1 MRAIAAFL
9 ALAVTA
15 TAAYLAGS
23 LHNTREPLTAAPGAP
38 PRVLYYVDPMHPA
51 YRSDKPGIAP
61 DCGMALEPVYAP
73 DDRALSSGAGAG
85 GGVAVSPE
93 QQRLIGM
100 QVATVD
106 ASSGEERLRLFGRVT
121 PDETRVYKVNVGVDG
136 FVHEVS
142 SVTTGARV
150 TQGQWLVT
158 FTAPDSKLP
167 LQQHLVAL
175 DVFDRE
181 QKKTESTPQ
190 QLALARASVQ
200 QTTDRLLA
208 LGMSPQ
214 QIDEIARTHL
224 VPANLQMAAPADGFV
239 LERSVSVG
247 EKIERGQELYRIAD
261 LRRVWILLDVPAAEA
276 ARLVPGT
283 IAEVRLAGRATSL
296 SARVSRDVL
305 PLFEPATQS
314 SKVRLEADNPGFV
327 LRPDMFVDVDVR
339 IPRPSGIV
347 VPAGA
352 VVMSGLRTTV
362 FVERGAGVF
371 VPREVETGSR
381 FGDLIA
387 IVKGLDPGDRIAVS
401 GTFLLDSESRMKRHD
416 QPHH

>member
-9 ALAVTA
+9 MLAVTA

-23 LHNTREPLTAAPGAP
+23 LHNTREPLTAAPAAA

-51 YRSDKPGIAP
+51 YTSNKPGIAP
-61 DCGMALEPVYAP
+61 DCGMELEPVYADDGTAPAP
-73 DDRALSSGAGAG
+73 DAAAHG
-85 GGVAVSPE
+85 GIAVSPE
-93 QQRLIGM
+93 QQQLIGM
-100 QVATVD
+100 QVATVE

-121 PDETRVYKVNVGVDG
+121 PDETRVYKVNVGIDG

-158 FTAPDSKLP
+158 FTAPDSKVQI
-167 LQQHLVAL
+167 QQHLVAL
-175 DVFDRE
+175 DVLDRE

-190 QLALARASVQ
+190 QMALAKSSVQ
-200 QTTDRLLA
+200 VTTDRLLA
-208 LGMSPQ
+208 LGMSPEQ
-214 QIDEIARTHL
+214 VDEIARTRL
-224 VPANLQMAAPADGFV
+224 VPASVKMAAPAGGFV
-239 LERSVSVG
+239 LQRSVSVG

-261 LRRVWILLDVPAAEA
+261 LRHVWILLDVPAPEA

-283 IAEVRLAGRATSL
+283 TAEVRLAGRATSV
-296 SARVSRDVL
+296 SARVSRDV
-305 PLFEPATQS
+305 PSLFEPATQS
-314 SKVRLEADNPGFV
+314 SKIRLEADNPAFV

-347 VPAGA
+347 VPADA
-352 VVMSGLRTTV
+352 VVMSGLHSTV

-371 VPREVETGSR
+371 EPREVETGSR
-381 FGDLIA
+381 SGDRVA

-416 QPHH
+416 RPHH

>member
-9 ALAVTA
+9 TLAVTA

-23 LHNTREPLTAAPGAP
+23 LHNVREPLTAAPAAT

-51 YRSDKPGIAP
+51 YTSDRPGTAP
-61 DCGMALEPVYAP
+61 DCGMALEPVYA
-73 DDRALSSGAGAG
+73 DDSTAASSDAVARG
-85 GGVAVSPE
+85 GIAVSTW
-93 QQRLIGM
+93 QQQLIGM
-100 QVATVD
+100 QVATVEE
-106 ASSGEERLRLFGRVT
+106 SSGDESLRLFGRVT
-121 PDETRVYKVNVGVDG
+121 PDETRVYKVNVGIDG

-142 SVTTGARV
+142 GVTTGARV
-150 TQGQWLVT
+150 KQGQWLVT
-158 FTAPDSKLP
+158 FTAPDSKIQ

-175 DVFDRE
+175 DVLDRE

-190 QLALARASVQ
+190 QMALAKGSVQ

-214 QIDEIARTHL
+214 QVDEIARTRL
-224 VPANLQMAAPADGFV
+224 VPPNVRMSAPADGFV
-239 LERSVSVG
+239 LQRSVSAG

-261 LRRVWILLDVPAAEA
+261 LRRVWILLDVPTAEA

-283 IAEVRLAGRATSL
+283 TVAVRLAGRATSI

-314 SKVRLEADNPGFV
+314 SKIRLEADNPGFV
-327 LRPDMFVDVDVR
+327 LRPDMFVDVDLRV
-339 IPRPSGIV
+339 PRPSGIV
-347 VPAGA
+347 VPAAA
-352 VVMSGLRTTV
+352 VVMSGLRNTV

-371 VPREVETGSR
+371 EPREVETGSR
-381 FGDLIA
+381 FGDRVA
-387 IVKGLDPGDRIAVS
+387 IVRGLGPGDRIAVS